1 MVTKMPNTQE
11 LLSEDQLEEL
21 SMGQIQALQLRLA
34 QTQQTRLADSYAY
47 ERFARHTLA
56 PGADW
61 NTTWAAEPSGQ
72 QDSADPDASASYP
85 ASEGKFAGPTPV
97 APEEFYDTLP
107 GLVDNF
113 VTTVRLFDAMLI
125 DVSQIVD
132 HAYRLDRD
140 TMLGIPASVDLF
152 KTGKRWLANRFG
164 VDARNITKY
173 FNRAELVTG
182 KQARFDG
189 VTKDPLFSKMA
200 EAYAAGTIPSE
211 NMDRMSQVANQFYD
225 FYYAVGLDK
234 SNATDILQT
243 MDPVFTDAA
252 QQMTPLELSRQST
265 KWLQQI
271 AHIVDPDGPPPEQ
284 RLTKTKNSLTTR
296 IVRGK
301 LHINIVTDVVN
312 LELIEALILAGLNYK
327 ANQDKFRSSA
337 SDQHDSSDDSTS
349 DGAEKSASSERDDV
363 GPPPSTDKATTTSRA
378 DRSSA
383 KHDSAQDSAAEPEPH
398 DSSEN
403 DDGLFDDFDSEGA
416 TPFDDTV
423 SAEERLG
430 QFHQHMDDAVDDAE
444 TFMETPDGEKVSH
457 EQARTLDPRSR
468 DEKAHDIFFTILK
481 AQGKRSPGAEGM
493 AEYKRAPS
501 ILWTVMD
508 YQTLI
513 DMLQDSLPE
522 TYHLDDEHRRD
533 PGTAGF
539 SRKPSVRLEPW
550 QALIDENL
558 PLDTDDP
565 ESILGADPILGRYWS
580 NTADPPDEQSDGPA
594 ETTSP
599 NAQQRGHPYVSHRY
613 QTGSI
618 SPGAV
623 LKDLCDAKVI
633 PAIFDQAGVPLFLGT
648 GKRLFSD
655 DQILAAAMLGGCR
668 GPGCRVPPVWT
679 EGHHAIYW
687 SDGGGT
693 NTTNLIL
700 LCDACHDHVHQGVW
714 TPTWDDQGVL
724 YWIPATWL
732 DPTQT
737 PIRNTYWDD

>member
-1 MVTKMPNTQE
+1 MVTKVPNTQE

-34 QTQQTRLADSYAY
+34 QTQQARLADSFAY
-47 ERFARHTLA
+47 EQFARHTLA
-56 PGADW
+56 AGADW
-61 NTTWAAEPSGQ
+61 STTWAAEASVPQDRTGQ
-72 QDSADPDASASYP
+72 DASTSYP

-97 APEEFYDTLP
+97 APEEYYDTLP

-113 VTTVRLFDAMLI
+113 VTTVRLFDAMLV

-164 VDARNITKY
+164 VDTRNITKY
-173 FNRAELVTG
+173 FNRAEIVTG

-189 VTKDPLFSKMA
+189 VTKDPLFPKMA

-225 FYYAVGLDK
+225 FYHAVGLDK
-234 SNATDILQT
+234 DNATDILQT
-243 MDPVFTDAA
+243 MDPIFTDAA
-252 QQMTPLELSRQST
+252 QHMTPLELSRQST
-265 KWLQQI
+265 KWLQQL

-296 IVRGK
+296 IVKGK

-327 ANQDKFRSSA
+327 ANQDKFRSTTD
-337 SDQHDSSDDSTS
+337 DQPDTS
-349 DGAEKSASSERDDV
+349 DNSPSNNTETSASSEHDDEDP
-363 GPPPSTDKATTTSRA
+363 G
-378 DRSSA
+378 SSA
-383 KHDSAQDSAAEPEPH
+383 QHDSAQDSATEQEP
-398 DSSEN
+398 DASSEN
-403 DDGLFDDFDSEGA
+403 NEGLFDDSDSEGT

-423 SAEERLG
+423 CAEERLG

-444 TFMETPDGEKVSH
+444 TFMETPDGEKVSR

-522 TYHLDDEHRRD
+522 TYHLHDDHRRNPD
-533 PGTAGF
+533 TAEF
-539 SRKPSVRLEPW
+539 HRKPPVRLKPW
-550 QALIDENL
+550 RALIDENL
-558 PLDTDDP
+558 PADTDDP

-580 NTADPPDEQSDGPA
+580 NSADPPDDQSHDPA
-594 ETTSP
+594 ETTAP

-618 SPGAV
+618 SPSAV
-623 LKDLCDAKVI
+623 LKDLCDAKII
-633 PAIFDQAGVPLFLGT
+633 PAIFDQAGVPLFLGK

-655 DQILAAAMLGGCR
+655 DQILAAGMLGGCR

-687 SDGGGT
+687 YDDGGT

-700 LCDACHDHVHQGVW
+700 LCNACHDHVHQGVW
-714 TPTWDDQGVL
+714 TPTWDDQGLL
-724 YWIPATWL
+724 YWVPAPWL

>member
-1 MVTKMPNTQE
+1 MPDTQE
-11 LLSEDQLEEL
+11 LLSDDQLNEL
-21 SMGQIQALQLRLA
+21 SIGQIQALHLRLA
-34 QTQQTRLADSYAY
+34 QAQQARLADPHAY
-47 ERFARHTLA
+47 EHFARHAVAT
-56 PGADW
+56 GADW
-61 NTTWAAEPSGQ
+61 NTTWAAEESVQ
-72 QDSADPDASASYP
+72 QDSADHETSASQP
-85 ASEGKFAGPTPV
+85 VSKGKFAGPTPV
-97 APEEFYDTLP
+97 APEAFYDTLP

-113 VTTVRLFDAMLI
+113 VTTMRLFDAMLI
-125 DVSQIVD
+125 DVSRIVE

-152 KTGKRWLANRFG
+152 KTGKRWLAHRFG
-164 VDARNITKY
+164 VDTRNITKY

-189 VTKDPLFSKMA
+189 VTKDPLFPKMA
-200 EAYAAGTIPSE
+200 QAYAAGTIPSE

-225 FYYAVGLDK
+225 FYHAVGLDK

-243 MDPVFTDAA
+243 MDPIFTDAA
-252 QQMTPLELSRQST
+252 QQMTPQELSRQST

-296 IVRGK
+296 IVSGK
-301 LHINIVTDVVN
+301 LRINIVTDVVN
-312 LELIEALILAGLNYK
+312 LELIEALILAGLNFK
-327 ANQDKFRSSA
+327 SNQHKFRSNTSE
-337 SDQHDSSDDSTS
+337 QHDASNGTNDPSSTEHHDD
-349 DGAEKSASSERDDV
+349 AAQESA
-363 GPPPSTDKATTTSRA
+363 P
-378 DRSSA
+378 
-383 KHDSAQDSAAEPEPH
+383 EPEP
-398 DSSEN
+398 SAASASN
-403 DDGLFDDFDSEGA
+403 DGRFGDFDSDGSTSFE
-416 TPFDDTV
+416 DTV

-444 TFMETPDGEKVSH
+444 TFMETQDGEKVSR
-457 EQARTLDPRSR
+457 EQVRTLDPRSR
-468 DEKAHDIFFTILK
+468 EEKAHDIFFTILK

-513 DMLQDSLPE
+513 DMLRDTLPE
-522 TYHLDDEHRRD
+522 TYRLDDDYRRN
-533 PGTAGF
+533 PGMAGF
-539 SRKPSVRLEPW
+539 NPKPPPRFEPW
-550 QALIDENL
+550 QALINDNL
-558 PLDTDDP
+558 PPDTNDP
-565 ESILGADPILGRYWS
+565 EAFFGADPLLGRYWS
-580 NTADPPDEQSDGPA
+580 NTADPPDDQPDSSLEP
-594 ETTSP
+594 TP
-599 NAQQRGHPYVSHRY
+599 PHAQQRGHPYVSHRY

-618 SPGAV
+618 SPSAV

-633 PAIFDQAGVPLFLGT
+633 PAVFDQAGVPLFLGK

-655 DQILAAAMLGGCR
+655 YQILAAAMLGGCR

-687 SDGGGT
+687 GDGGGT

-700 LCDACHDHVHQGVW
+700 LCNACHDHVHQGVW
-714 TPTWDDQGVL
+714 SPTWDDHGVL
-724 YWIPATWL
+724 YWIPAPWL
-732 DPTQT
+732 DPSQT

>member
-1 MVTKMPNTQE
+1 MVTKMPDTQE
-11 LLSEDQLEEL
+11 LLSEEQLDEL

-34 QTQQTRLADSYAY
+34 QTQQARLADPYAY
-47 ERFARHTLA
+47 EQFARHTLA
-56 PGADW
+56 TGADW
-61 NTTWAAEPSGQ
+61 NTTWAAEASVQ
-72 QDSADPDASASYP
+72 QDVVDQESSSSYP
-85 ASEGKFAGPTPV
+85 AVSEGKFAGPKPV
-97 APEEFYDTLP
+97 APEAFYDTLP
-107 GLVDNF
+107 GFIDNF
-113 VTTVRLFDAMLI
+113 VTTARLFDAMLI
-125 DVSQIVD
+125 DVSGIVD

-152 KTGKRWLANRFG
+152 KTGKRWLAHRFG
-164 VDARNITKY
+164 VDTRNITKY
-173 FNRAELVTG
+173 FNRAELVAG

-189 VTKDPLFSKMA
+189 ITKDPLFPKMA

-211 NMDRMSQVANQFYD
+211 NMDRMSQVATQFYD
-225 FYYAVGLDK
+225 FYHAVGLDR

-243 MDPVFTDAA
+243 MDSVFTDAA
-252 QQMTPLELSRQST
+252 QHMTPQELSRQST

-296 IVRGK
+296 IVNGK

-337 SDQHDSSDDSTS
+337 REQQDPAAGADDP
-349 DGAEKSASSERDDV
+349 ASSKAHDDDAH
-363 GPPPSTDKATTTSRA
+363 PSSTQTTTSSQE

-383 KHDSAQDSAAEPEPH
+383 GHDSAPDSAAEPEP
-398 DSSEN
+398 DTSSAN
-403 DDGLFDDFDSEGA
+403 DDGLFDDFGPDGTTSC
-416 TPFDDTV
+416 DDTV
-423 SAEERLG
+423 SAEEQLG
-430 QFHQHMDDAVDDAE
+430 QFHQHMDDAVDDAT
-444 TFMETPDGEKVSH
+444 TFMETQDGEKVSR
-457 EQARTLDPRSR
+457 EQARMLDPRSR

-513 DMLQDSLPE
+513 DMLQDTLPE
-522 TYHLDDEHRRD
+522 TYHLDDDYRRD
-533 PGTAGF
+533 PGMAGF
-539 SRKPSVRLEPW
+539 SPKPPPRLEPW
-550 QALIDENL
+550 RAIINDHI
-558 PLDTDDP
+558 PPDTDDP
-565 ESILGADPILGRYWS
+565 ETILGADPVLGRYWT
-580 NTADPPDEQSDGPA
+580 NTADPPDERSDSSA

-599 NAQQRGHPYVSHRY
+599 HAQQRGQPYVSHRY

-618 SPGAV
+618 SPSAV
-623 LKDLCDAKVI
+623 LKDLCDAKVV
-633 PAIFDQAGVPLFLGT
+633 PAIFDQAGVPLFLGR
-648 GKRLFSD
+648 GKRLFND
-655 DQILAAAMLGGCR
+655 HQILAAAMLGGCR

-687 SDGGGT
+687 GDGGGT

-714 TPTWDDQGVL
+714 TPTWDDHGVL
-724 YWIPATWL
+724 YWVPAPWL